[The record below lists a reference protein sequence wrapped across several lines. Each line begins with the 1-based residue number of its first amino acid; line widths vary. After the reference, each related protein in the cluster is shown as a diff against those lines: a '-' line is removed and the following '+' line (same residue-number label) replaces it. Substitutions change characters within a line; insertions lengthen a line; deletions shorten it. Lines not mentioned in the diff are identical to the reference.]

1 MTLVS
6 AFWSFLSAVFLGDA
20 TDNRWTIDPDG

>member
-1 MTLVS
+1 VLMIS

-20 TDNRWTIDPDG
+20 TDNQWTIDPDG

>member
-6 AFWSFLSAVFLGDA
+6 AFWSFLSVVFLGDTA
-20 TDNRWTIDPDG
+20 DNRWTIDPNG